1 MQHIVSRSWNGTS
14 LRRWPAGLFLL
25 FFVLLP
31 EQVKTARAAEPQKE
45 TIPGSLKVLI
55 SLEQQSITAPFPAR
69 LTLHLHNAGKETLWL
84 YRRVS
89 ARPREASQPIEGSTL
104 EVYLAPSGGGS
115 PQALAA
121 PAQGAVFASVGLPHP
136 NLVRIEPADDYEEK
150 TVIRLLPAR
159 TTAADRSLWGR
170 YRLSVTYAAQFS
182 NAEAIGR
189 NLSVLLWQGEVT
201 SNTIELELLEPAA
214 DSQGSVAGSVI
225 TSDGRP
231 ARDAVVSLS
240 DQQERAVDQVLSD
253 AEGRYSF
260 TRLPWGLYWVTS
272 RLADPA
278 TDSAVFRH
286 LQLTPAEPA
295 GAIKFVMFPQEI
307 YEAKRLLH
315 KPVLFR
321 LTGTAGRPVGGVS
334 LEVTWSNGPV
344 LDNVKG
350 QSSDEGVVALELIPG
365 RNFATLRRRGCPK
378 EEQRVDVAE
387 GGGVDGFKLVFEC
400 AKK

>member
-1 MQHIVSRSWNGTS
+1 MVNRNAAWFQYRPQARFLSV
-14 LRRWPAGLFLL
+14 LL
-25 FFVLLP
+25 FALAGRG
-31 EQVKTARAAEPQKE
+31 QVADSSA
-45 TIPGSLKVLI
+45 LKLLI
-55 SLEQQSITAPFPAR
+55 SVEQQSITAPFPAHF
-69 LTLHLHNAGKETLWL
+69 TLHLHNAGKETVWL

-89 ARPREASQPIEGSTL
+89 ARSSATSQAIEGSTL
-104 EVYLAPSGGGS
+104 EVHLEPLEGEG
-115 PQALAA
+115 PQPLAA
-121 PAQGAVFASVGLPHP
+121 PAQGAVLASVGLPHP
-136 NLVRIEPADDYEEK
+136 GLIRMAPGDDYEEK
-150 TVIRLLPAR
+150 AAVRLLPAR
-159 TTAADRSLWGR
+159 PSAGDRAIWGH

-182 NAEAIGR
+182 NAQAIGR
-189 NLSVLLWQGEVT
+189 NLNVLLWQGEVT

-214 DSQGSVAGSVI
+214 DSQGSIAGSVI
-225 TSDGRP
+225 TSDGRS

-240 DQQERAVDQVLSD
+240 GQQERVVDQVATD

-260 TRLPWGLYWVTS
+260 TRLPWGLYWVTA

-286 LQLTPAEPA
+286 VQLTPAEPA

-321 LTGTAGRPVGGVS
+321 LTDTEGRPVGGVS
-334 LEVTWSNGPV
+334 LEITWSNGPV

-350 QSSDEGVVALELIPG
+350 QTSDEGIVSLELIPG
-365 RNFATLRRRGCPK
+365 RNFAALRRRGCPK
-378 EEQRVDVAE
+378 EEQRLDVAE

-400 AKK
+400 ARK